1 MTQNSDPFRRLE
13 SSEKFGIKLG
23 LDQIRTLLNELG
35 NPQDSF
41 SSILIAGTNGKG
53 SVSAML
59 DAIFLAHEFQTG
71 LYTSPHLVD
80 VRERIRVSG
89 EMISTLE
96 FEESLTVVFSAVDR
110 LISSSQLEN
119 LPTHFEILTA
129 AAFYHFR
136 KAGIRYA
143 IVEVGMGGRF
153 DATSVLNQFLSIITT
168 IDLDHEQ
175 YLGKSLAEIAF
186 EKSGIFKPAVPI
198 VTGILPAEAQSVVE
212 SNAAEKGCLIVQT
225 KSSNLRNLRLE
236 DGFPVF
242 EYEPWQETIRVHL
255 RGRHQAANAAVALLA
270 SDVLREGGV
279 SLNRQKIVRAF
290 ASVEWPGRLQILSRD
305 PLVLADSAHNPMGVQ
320 TLVSFLEDMNWN
332 RVVILFTAMQDK
344 NFPLMLQLISKKA
357 ENIFLTRVPPENRCA
372 EMDELVSAAKK
383 AGIRAEAQEDP
394 EVAFEKAKE
403 AASRSKIPLV
413 IFGSMYLVGRILAKV
428 GLS

>member
-1 MTQNSDPFRRLE
+1 MLE
-13 SSEKFGIKLG
+13 
-23 LDQIRTLLNELG
+23 
-35 NPQDSF
+35 
-41 SSILIAGTNGKG
+41 
-53 SVSAML
+53 
-59 DAIFLAHEFQTG
+59 AIFLAHEFQTG

-80 VRERIRVSG
+80 ARERIRVSG
-89 EMISTLE
+89 EMISSLD
-96 FEESLTVVFSAVDR
+96 FEESLTAVFSAVDR
-110 LISSSQLEN
+110 LMSSSQLEN

-136 KAGIRYA
+136 KAEIRYA

-153 DATSVLNQFLSIITT
+153 DATNVLNQFLSIITT

-186 EKSGIFKPAVPI
+186 EKAGIFKPAVPI
-198 VTGILPAEAQSVVE
+198 VTGILPVEAQSVVK
-212 SNAAEKGCLIVQT
+212 SKAVEKGCLIVET

-270 SDVLREGGV
+270 SDVLKEGGV
-279 SLNRQKIVRAF
+279 SLTREKIVRALD
-290 ASVEWPGRLQILSRD
+290 SVEWPGRLQILSRD
-305 PLVLADSAHNPMGVQ
+305 PVVILDSAHNPMAVQ

-332 RVVILFTAMQDK
+332 RVVVLFTAMQDK
-344 NFPLMLQLISKKA
+344 NFPLMLRLISEKA

-372 EMDELVSAAKK
+372 SMNELVSAAKE

-394 EVAFEKAKE
+394 EVAFELAKE
-403 AASRSKIPLV
+403 AASRSNIPLV
-413 IFGSMYLVGRILAKV
+413 IFGSMYLVGRILS
-428 GLS
+428 LS